1 MKHKSVALLI
11 AGVLFFAACG
21 SSKSSSSGS
30 SGSSSNSA
38 TPVKLAGTVNN
49 KGTATASGGSVSV
62 SLGDFFFSPTFI
74 DATPGSTL
82 TVSLKNAGQNTH
94 TFTIDGAG
102 VDKQLSPGQTASVTV
117 HVPAS
122 GDLNFFC
129 RFHRGSGMQGA
140 IIAKA

>member
-1 MKHKSVALLI
+1 
-11 AGVLFFAACG
+11 
-21 SSKSSSSGS
+21 SKSSSGSNSGS
-30 SGSSSNSA
+30 GSNTA

-49 KGTATASGGSVSV
+49 KGTASAAGGSISV
-62 SLGDFFFSPTFI
+62 SLGDFFFQPTFI

-102 VDKQLSPGQTASVTV
+102 VDKQLSPGQSAQVTV
-117 HVPAS
+117 TVPKS